1 MTSVEA
7 KLRIQNLT
15 KELHYHNY
23 GYYVESKSEISDY
36 DFDMM
41 LKELEELEGHF
52 PEHAS
57 QNSPTKRVGGDITK
71 KFASVKHVYPMLS
84 LSNTYS
90 VEELYEWEIRLQKL
104 VEEPLEYVCELKYDG
119 VAIGIKYK
127 DGALVKAV
135 TRGDGIK
142 GEEVT
147 ANVRT
152 IKTVPLQLDGS
163 YPDDFEIRGEI
174 FYPLKTFESINKR
187 REESGEDLF
196 ANPRNSASGTLKM
209 QDSAVVAS
217 RGLDCYLYGLYGEN
231 LSKLGH
237 YESVL
242 EAGTWG
248 LKIPNASKNYIKK
261 VHSIEEIKN
270 FIDYWD
276 KERNNLDFEIDGIV
290 IKVNNYETQDNL
302 GFTAKSPRWA
312 VAYKFKAEQV
322 STVLESVVY
331 QVGRTGSITPVANLK
346 PVQLAGTTVKRAS
359 LHNADQIKKLDLR
372 INDTVFVEK
381 GGEIIPKVIG
391 VDFSLREVNSKPLI
405 YINQCTECST
415 DLIRREGEVNHYCP
429 NEYGCPP
436 QVMGKMIHFIGRK
449 SMDVDGLGEE
459 TIDQFF
465 TAGLI
470 SNIADLYELT
480 YEQLILLERMA
491 DKSVNKLLYGLVQSK
506 QVSFERVLFG
516 IGIRFVG
523 ETVAKKLV
531 RHFKTIEAIAV
542 ADFETLIAVDEIGD
556 KIAKSILEF
565 FTVDTNKILIDRLK
579 NHGLQFEI
587 SEGQQVE
594 IGDKLAGERI
604 VISGV
609 FKHHSRN
616 EYKAMIEANG
626 GKNIGSISNK
636 TTFILAG
643 DNMGPIKLAKA
654 EKLEVAVVTEADFL
668 EKLI

>member
-23 GYYVESKSEISDY
+23 RYYVESKSEISDY

-71 KFASVKHVYPMLS
+71 KFASVKHVYPMMS

-415 DLIRREGEVNHYCP
+415 NLIRREGEVNHYCP
-429 NEYGCPP
+429 NEYGCSP

-459 TIDQFF
+459 TIDQLF

-506 QVSFERVLFG
+506 QVPFERVLFG

-531 RHFKTIEAIAV
+531 RHFKTIEAIAG
-542 ADFETLIAVDEIGD
+542 ADFETLIGVDEIGD

-565 FTVDTNKILIDRLK
+565 FTVDSNKILIDRLK

-587 SEGQQVE
+587 PEDQQVE
-594 IGDKLAGERI
+594 VGDKLAGERI

-609 FKHHSRN
+609 FEHHSRN

-626 GKNIGSISNK
+626 GKNVGSISNK

-654 EKLEVAVVTEADFL
+654 EKLEVAVVTEAEFL

>member
-1 MTSVEA
+1 
-7 KLRIQNLT
+7 
-15 KELHYHNY
+15 
-23 GYYVESKSEISDY
+23 
-36 DFDMM
+36 
-41 LKELEELEGHF
+41 
-52 PEHAS
+52 
-57 QNSPTKRVGGDITK
+57 
-71 KFASVKHVYPMLS
+71 
-84 LSNTYS
+84 
-90 VEELYEWEIRLQKL
+90 
-104 VEEPLEYVCELKYDG
+104 
-119 VAIGIKYK
+119 
-127 DGALVKAV
+127 
-135 TRGDGIK
+135 
-142 GEEVT
+142 
-147 ANVRT
+147 
-152 IKTVPLQLDGS
+152 
-163 YPDDFEIRGEI
+163 
-174 FYPLKTFESINKR
+174 
-187 REESGEDLF
+187 
-196 ANPRNSASGTLKM
+196 
-209 QDSAVVAS
+209 
-217 RGLDCYLYGLYGEN
+217 
-231 LSKLGH
+231 
-237 YESVL
+237 
-242 EAGTWG
+242 
-248 LKIPNASKNYIKK
+248 
-261 VHSIEEIKN
+261 
-270 FIDYWD
+270 
-276 KERNNLDFEIDGIV
+276 
-290 IKVNNYETQDNL
+290 
-302 GFTAKSPRWA
+302 
-312 VAYKFKAEQV
+312 
-322 STVLESVVY
+322 
-331 QVGRTGSITPVANLK
+331 
-346 PVQLAGTTVKRAS
+346 
-359 LHNADQIKKLDLR
+359 
-372 INDTVFVEK
+372 
-381 GGEIIPKVIG
+381 
-391 VDFSLREVNSKPLI
+391 
-405 YINQCTECST
+405 
-415 DLIRREGEVNHYCP
+415 
-429 NEYGCPP
+429 
-436 QVMGKMIHFIGRK
+436 MGKMIHFIGRK

-587 SEGQQVE
+587 SEDQQVE